1 MASTRY
7 NGLILSILKGLARL
21 PFPLLF
27 LLSDL
32 LSPLLQYV
40 VRYRRKVVRRNL
52 QNAFPEKSSTEL
64 RSIERKFYRHLCD
77 ISLETAKAWRMTESV
92 FRKRMTVKGDEALH
106 QHFEEGRSVIL
117 LGMHLNNWEWSSIT
131 QRYLKHQYLVVYN
144 PVRGNPEFEAYLT
157 NMRERY
163 GAVTIPVHK
172 SARALMEFHQKNIP
186 VCLVLGAD
194 QRPPTVNRFWT
205 TFMNQEACFNL
216 GPEKIAQKSNIPVY
230 LAYTKKTGRG
240 RYQMEFIPLI
250 ANPSEMTGDEIMIT
264 YIRAMEHFIRIEP
277 EHYLWSHNRWSQK
290 RPAEFPLVL

>member
-1 MASTRY
+1 MASSRY
-7 NGLILSILKGLARL
+7 NGIILSLLKGIARL

-32 LSPLLQYV
+32 LSPILQYIV
-40 VRYRRKVVRRNL
+40 GYRRKVVRKNL
-52 QNAFPEKSSTEL
+52 LHAFPEKSAMEL
-64 RSIERKFYRHLCD
+64 RVIERKFYRHLCD
-77 ISLETAKAWRMTESV
+77 ISLETAKAWRMKESV
-92 FRKRMTVKGDEALH
+92 FKERMTVSGVEALH
-106 QHFEEGRSVIL
+106 RHFAEGRSVIL

-172 SARALMEFHQKNIP
+172 SARTLMEFHQKNIP

-194 QRPPTVNRFWT
+194 QRPPAINRFWT
-205 TFMNQEACFNL
+205 NFMNQEACFNL
-216 GPEKIAQKSNIPVY
+216 GPEKIAQKANLPVF
-230 LAYTKKTGRG
+230 LAYTKKIGRG

-250 ANPSEMTGDEIMIT
+250 DAPSEMSGDEIMLT
-264 YIRAMEHFIRIEP
+264 YIRSMEHCIRMEP

-290 RPAEFPLVL
+290 RPAEYPLL